1 VRAESPIW
9 SGDVQKA
16 VSWAA
21 SKGMVF
27 DDWWLESRVANREV
41 AITSFDF
48 VIEKKTNPCHHKI
61 FSETFWKINIPV
73 LTIIRCQNFISWTSN
88 ICSTKITTGVFTQ
101 ESPSTLH
108 VSYRTVKHWI
118 CPFNPNFIY
127 EFLGQTLYPFCSK
140 FTTERLNEF
149 YHCRLES
156 SPFCERGRRD
166 RASTPFKEW
175 WGTALWP
182 PLLVYAQQLDAIEV
196 SVAGASR

>member
-1 VRAESPIW
+1 MIKKNEPFTIIWISKKLLKFFVPIW
-9 SGDVQKA
+9 
-16 VSWAA
+16 
-21 SKGMVF
+21 
-27 DDWWLESRVANREV
+27 
-41 AITSFDF
+41 
-48 VIEKKTNPCHHKI
+48 
-61 FSETFWKINIPV
+61 
-73 LTIIRCQNFISWTSN
+73 TIIRHQNCIFGRATFVQR
-88 ICSTKITTGVFTQ
+88 KITTGVFTQ

-108 VSYRTVKHWI
+108 LSYQTVKHWI

-127 EFLGQTLYPFCSK
+127 EFLGQTLYPFSSK

-149 YHCRLES
+149 YHCRLEI

-196 SVAGASR
+196 SAAGASR